1 MNFRMTLLLGIVT
14 LFLSQGCQNTEL
26 EREQVNQREDIQGL
40 QEKIGQLQSDVQSVQ
55 SENDHLRSEV
65 ARLKEDLSSSHGM
78 NAQYQKDIER
88 LDTLVKKLDHSREQD
103 RKIIVEEGVKDAR
116 EIEVAVIGNDD
127 PKVSVC
133 GEIIPSKELV
143 RSCIERRSSPSFKE
157 I

>member
-103 RKIIVEEGVKDAR
+103 RKIIVEE
-116 EIEVAVIGNDD
+116 
-127 PKVSVC
+127 VSQ
-133 GEIIPSKELV
+133 
-143 RSCIERRSSPSFKE
+143 
-157 I
+157 